1 MRNSS
6 RNDRARVGAA
16 AALALTSGLVAV
28 GAAVGA
34 DWPQLRGDA
43 QRSGVSPE
51 AIKPPLSVL
60 WRFTGGAQG
69 NNLTTPIVIGNTV
82 YYTTRVSAQQG
93 GVLYA
98 LDIQTGARK
107 WAFPKEERNGLS
119 PGLPGGNYFSTSIT
133 YSQGKLYVGTSN
145 GTLYILDAKTGTESG
160 GPFSLGQ
167 RLESSPLIQD
177 DTVYMGSNNGTFYAL
192 DTQTGEKRWS
202 RLDVRNRRTVGYSYS
217 AGEAITSAP
226 LSVGDMLLFTTSDNQ
241 IHGIKQATGN
251 FRWKT
256 RLPYTF
262 LPNGLA
268 FAGNSLFLA
277 TGPAVYSVLPTSGS
291 IRWYRNLP
299 NDILAA
305 PAVSDGIVYV
315 GCKRPNGADG
325 GLLYAL
331 KDNGREQ
338 WKEPAKLPFPP
349 AGAPVV
355 SGDIIYLPGTRGT
368 IMAINKEDGT
378 LLWDYRLVPSVNR
391 SNTPTGTETAIAAPL
406 AVSGGTLF
414 ALSADGTLTAFRSD
428 APDTTGPVFTEHY
441 PKAGSALNGKAPFV
455 VAAKVGDAG
464 SGLNVDSISGQL
476 DGKDV
481 DVVYDEK
488 RNLVYYVTQA
498 TGGIVDRPLADGR
511 HTVSLRAKD
520 WKGNETEET
529 WSFVIDNALPP
540 RAGAAAPN
548 VPTKPSGPATPGS
561 GNTGGRGPGG
571 SGRGNGPGGR
581 GPGGRG

>member
-1 MRNSS
+1 MRNSR
-6 RNDRARVGAA
+6 RNERARVGAA

-28 GAAVGA
+28 GAAVSA
-34 DWPQLRGDA
+34 DWPQLRGDS

-69 NNLTTPIVIGNTV
+69 NNLTSPIVVGNTV
-82 YYTTRVSAQQG
+82 YFTTRVSSQQG

-98 LDIQTGARK
+98 LDLQTGARK
-107 WAFPKEERNGLS
+107 WAFPKEERNGFS

-133 YSQGKLYVGTSN
+133 FNQGKLYVGTSN
-145 GTLYILDAKTGTESG
+145 GTLFILDAKTGTESG

-167 RLESSPLIQD
+167 RLESSPLIEN
-177 DTVYMGSNNGTFYAL
+177 DTVYLGSNNGTFYAL

-202 RLDVRNRRTVGYSYS
+202 RLDTRNRRTVGYAYA

-241 IHGIKQATGN
+241 VHGIKQATGN

-277 TGPAVYSVLPTSGS
+277 TGPALYAVLPTSGS
-291 IRWYRNLP
+291 VRWYRNLP

-305 PAVSDGIVYV
+305 PAIADGIVYV
-315 GCKRPNGADG
+315 GCKQTNGGDG

-338 WKEPAKLPFPP
+338 WKAPVKLPFPP

-355 SGDIIYLPGTRGT
+355 SGEVIYLPGTRGT
-368 IMAINKEDGT
+368 VMAIDKEEGR
-378 LLWDYRLVPSVNR
+378 LLWDYRLAPSVNR
-391 SNTPTGTETAIAAPL
+391 SNSPTGTETAIAAPL
-406 AVSGGTLF
+406 AISNGTLLT
-414 ALSADGTLTAFRSD
+414 LSADGTLTAFRSD
-428 APDTTGPVFTEHY
+428 APDTTGPVFTEQY
-441 PKAGSALNGKAPFV
+441 PLPGSALNGKAPFII
-455 VAAKVGDAG
+455 AAKVGDIG
-464 SGLNVDSISGQL
+464 SGLNIASISGQL
-476 DGKDV
+476 DGKDI
-481 DVVYDEK
+481 DVIYDEK
-488 RNLVYYVTQA
+488 KTLIHYATKA

-511 HTVSLRAKD
+511 HTMTLRAKD
-520 WKGNETEET
+520 WRGNETEET
-529 WSFVIDNALPP
+529 WSFVVDNTLPQRP
-540 RAGAAAPN
+540 TASTSPNSTTRSGAPGGAGP
-548 VPTKPSGPATPGS
+548 GRGS
-561 GNTGGRGPGG
+561 GGGFGPGGGRGGRGPGG
-571 SGRGNGPGGR
+571 GG
-581 GPGGRG
+581 